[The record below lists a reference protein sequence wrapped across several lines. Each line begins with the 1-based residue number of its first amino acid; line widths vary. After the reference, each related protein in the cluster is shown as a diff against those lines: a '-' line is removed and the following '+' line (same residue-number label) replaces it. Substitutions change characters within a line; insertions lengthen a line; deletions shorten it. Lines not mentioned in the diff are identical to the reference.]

1 MLKSMTG
8 YGSAKGTVGT
18 QAVTVEIRSLN
29 SKFLELNVRLPLQFR
44 DKELEIRADVGKLLE
59 RGKADLNVSIDNN
72 ELAKRST
79 VNKEIFLAYYEDLK
93 SLATETGM
101 SDDNMLDAILK
112 LPAVLNSEKSE
123 MDEAQWKQ
131 LKGLIQSAVEQFN
144 LFRSN
149 EGNVLEQDV
158 TQRLNAIENAVPQLE
173 KYEQARIES
182 VRARLHKSVNELKD
196 QLNIDTNRFE
206 QELIY
211 YIEKLDI
218 SEEKVR
224 LKSHCDYFL
233 QTMNSKEANGKKLG
247 FITQEIGREINTIG
261 SKANDAN
268 MQRIVVE
275 MKDELEKLKE
285 QLANVL

>member
-1 MLKSMTG
+1 MTG

-18 QAVTVEIRSLN
+18 QSVTVEIRSLN

-123 MDEAQWKQ
+123 MDEQQWKQ
-131 LKGLIQSAVEQFN
+131 LKALIQSAVEQFN

-158 TQRLNAIENAVPQLE
+158 TQRLNAIENALPQLE
-173 KYEQARIES
+173 QYEQARIES

>member
-1 MLKSMTG
+1 MTG

>member
-1 MLKSMTG
+1 MTG

-18 QAVTVEIRSLN
+18 QSVTVEIRSLN
-29 SKFLELNVRLPLQFR
+29 SKFLELNVRLPVQFR

-123 MDEAQWKQ
+123 MDGAQWKQ
-131 LKGLIQSAVEQFN
+131 LKALIKSAVEQFN

-173 KYEQARIES
+173 QYEQARIES

-285 QLANVL
+285 QLANIL

>member
-1 MLKSMTG
+1 MTG

-18 QAVTVEIRSLN
+18 QSVTVEIRSLN

-101 SDDNMLDAILK
+101 SDENMLDAILK

-123 MDEAQWKQ
+123 MDETQWKQ
-131 LKGLIQSAVEQFN
+131 LKALIQSAVEQFN

-173 KYEQARIES
+173 QYEQARIES

-224 LKSHCDYFL
+224 LKSHCDYFF

>member
-1 MLKSMTG
+1 MTG

-18 QAVTVEIRSLN
+18 QSVTVEIRSLN

-101 SDDNMLDAILK
+101 SDNNMLDAILK

-123 MDEAQWKQ
+123 MDEEQWRQ
-131 LKGLIQSAVEQFN
+131 LKALIQSAVEQFN

-173 KYEQARIES
+173 QYEQARIES

>member
-1 MLKSMTG
+1 MTG

-59 RGKADLNVSIDNN
+59 RGKADLNISIDNN

-158 TQRLNAIENAVPQLE
+158 TQRLNAIENALPQLE
-173 KYEQARIES
+173 NFEQSRIES
-182 VRARLHKSVNELKD
+182 IRTRLHKSVNELKD

-224 LKSHCDYFL
+224 LKSHCDYFI

>member
-1 MLKSMTG
+1 MTG

-123 MDEAQWKQ
+123 MDETQWKQ

-158 TQRLNAIENAVPQLE
+158 TQRLNAIENALPQLE
-173 KYEQARIES
+173 NFEQARIES

-224 LKSHCDYFL
+224 LKSHCDYFI

>member
-1 MLKSMTG
+1 MTG

-158 TQRLNAIENAVPQLE
+158 TQRLNAIENSIPQLE
-173 KYEQARIES
+173 NFEQARIES

-224 LKSHCDYFL
+224 LKSHCDYFI

>member
-1 MLKSMTG
+1 MTG

-18 QAVTVEIRSLN
+18 QSVTVEIRSLN

-131 LKGLIQSAVEQFN
+131 LKVLIQSAVEQFN
-144 LFRSN
+144 LFRTN

-173 KYEQARIES
+173 QYEQARIES

-285 QLANVL
+285 QLANIL

>member
-1 MLKSMTG
+1 M
-8 YGSAKGTVGT
+8 
-18 QAVTVEIRSLN
+18 
-29 SKFLELNVRLPLQFR
+29 
-44 DKELEIRADVGKLLE
+44 
-59 RGKADLNVSIDNN
+59 
-72 ELAKRST
+72 
-79 VNKEIFLAYYEDLK
+79 
-93 SLATETGM
+93 
-101 SDDNMLDAILK
+101 
-112 LPAVLNSEKSE
+112 
-123 MDEAQWKQ
+123 
-131 LKGLIQSAVEQFN
+131 
-144 LFRSN
+144 FRSN

-173 KYEQARIES
+173 QYEQARIES

-247 FITQEIGREINTIG
+247 FITQEIGREINTVG

>member
-1 MLKSMTG
+1 MTG

-123 MDEAQWKQ
+123 MDETQWKQ

-158 TQRLNAIENAVPQLE
+158 TQRLNAIENALPQLE
-173 KYEQARIES
+173 NFEQARIES
-182 VRARLHKSVNELKD
+182 IRTRLHKSVNELKD

-224 LKSHCDYFL
+224 LKSHCDYFI

>member
-1 MLKSMTG
+1 MTG

-44 DKELEIRADVGKLLE
+44 DKELEIRADLGKMLE

-158 TQRLNAIENAVPQLE
+158 TQRLNAIENSIPQLE
-173 KYEQARIES
+173 NYEQARIES
-182 VRARLHKSVNELKD
+182 IRTRLHKSVNELKD

-224 LKSHCDYFL
+224 LKSHCDYFI

>member
-1 MLKSMTG
+1 MTG

-144 LFRSN
+144 LFRTN

-158 TQRLNAIENAVPQLE
+158 TQRLNAIENSIPQLE
-173 KYEQARIES
+173 NFEQARIES
-182 VRARLHKSVNELKD
+182 IRTRLHKSVNELKD

-224 LKSHCDYFL
+224 LKSHCDYFI

>member
-123 MDEAQWKQ
+123 MDEEQWKQ

-144 LFRSN
+144 LFRCN

-158 TQRLNAIENAVPQLE
+158 TQRLNAIENALPQLE
-173 KYEQARIES
+173 NFEQARIES

-224 LKSHCDYFL
+224 LKSHCDYFI
-233 QTMNSKEANGKKLG
+233 QTINSKEANGKKLG

>member
-1 MLKSMTG
+1 MTG

-158 TQRLNAIENAVPQLE
+158 TQRLNAIENSIPQLE
-173 KYEQARIES
+173 NYEQARIES
-182 VRARLHKSVNELKD
+182 IRTRLHKSVNELKD

-224 LKSHCDYFL
+224 LKSHCDYFI

>member
-1 MLKSMTG
+1 MTG

-44 DKELEIRADVGKLLE
+44 DKELEIRADVGKMLE

-101 SDDNMLDAILK
+101 SDNNMLDAILK

-123 MDEAQWKQ
+123 MDEIQWKQ

-158 TQRLNAIENAVPQLE
+158 TQRLNAIENSIPQLE
-173 KYEQARIES
+173 NYEQARIES
-182 VRARLHKSVNELKD
+182 IRTRLHKSVNELKD

-224 LKSHCDYFL
+224 LKSHCDYFI
-233 QTMNSKEANGKKLG
+233 QTMNSQEANGKKLG

>member
-1 MLKSMTG
+1 MTG

-18 QAVTVEIRSLN
+18 QSVTVEIRSLN

-44 DKELEIRADVGKLLE
+44 DKELEIRADIGKLLE

-123 MDEAQWKQ
+123 MDETQWKQ

-158 TQRLNAIENAVPQLE
+158 TQRLNAIENSIPQLE
-173 KYEQARIES
+173 NFEQARIES
-182 VRARLHKSVNELKD
+182 IRTRLHKSVNELKD

-224 LKSHCDYFL
+224 LKSHCDYFI

>member
-1 MLKSMTG
+1 MTG

-158 TQRLNAIENAVPQLE
+158 TQRLNAIENALPQLE
-173 KYEQARIES
+173 NFEQARIES
-182 VRARLHKSVNELKD
+182 IRTRLHKSVNELKD

-224 LKSHCDYFL
+224 LKSHCDYFI

>member
-1 MLKSMTG
+1 MTG

-18 QAVTVEIRSLN
+18 QSVTVEIRSLN

-173 KYEQARIES
+173 QYEQARIES

-247 FITQEIGREINTIG
+247 FITQEIGREINTVG

>member
-123 MDEAQWKQ
+123 MDETQWKQ

-158 TQRLNAIENAVPQLE
+158 TQRLNAIENALPQLE
-173 KYEQARIES
+173 NFEQARIES
-182 VRARLHKSVNELKD
+182 IRTRLHKSVNELKD

-224 LKSHCDYFL
+224 LKSHCDYFI

>member
-1 MLKSMTG
+1 MTG

-18 QAVTVEIRSLN
+18 QSVTVEIRSLN

-101 SDDNMLDAILK
+101 SDENMLDAILK

-123 MDEAQWKQ
+123 MDEEQWKQ
-131 LKGLIQSAVEQFN
+131 LKALIQSAVEQFN

-173 KYEQARIES
+173 QYEQARIES

>member
-1 MLKSMTG
+1 MTG

-144 LFRSN
+144 LFRTN

-158 TQRLNAIENAVPQLE
+158 TQRLNAIEGSLPQLE
-173 KYEQARIES
+173 NFESARIEAI
-182 VRARLHKSVNELKD
+182 RQRLHKSVNELKD
-196 QLNIDTNRFE
+196 QMNIDTNRFE

-285 QLANVL
+285 QLANIL

>member
-1 MLKSMTG
+1 MTG

-18 QAVTVEIRSLN
+18 QSVTVEIRSLN

-158 TQRLNAIENAVPQLE
+158 TQRLNAIENSIPQLE
-173 KYEQARIES
+173 NFEQARIES
-182 VRARLHKSVNELKD
+182 IRTRLHKSVNELKD

-224 LKSHCDYFL
+224 LKSHCDYFIK
-233 QTMNSKEANGKKLG
+233 TMNSKEANGKKLG

>member
-18 QAVTVEIRSLN
+18 QSVTVEIRSLN
-29 SKFLELNVRLPLQFR
+29 SKYLELNVRLPLQFR

-131 LKGLIQSAVEQFN
+131 LKALIQSAVEQFN

-173 KYEQARIES
+173 QYEQARIES

>member
-1 MLKSMTG
+1 MTG

-131 LKGLIQSAVEQFN
+131 LKGLIQAAVEQFN

-158 TQRLNAIENAVPQLE
+158 TQRLNAIENSIPQLE
-173 KYEQARIES
+173 NYEQARIES
-182 VRARLHKSVNELKD
+182 IRTRLHKSVNELKD

-224 LKSHCDYFL
+224 LKSHCDYFI

>member
-18 QAVTVEIRSLN
+18 QSVTVEIRSLN

-123 MDEAQWKQ
+123 MDEQQWKQ
-131 LKGLIQSAVEQFN
+131 LKALIQSAVEQFN

-158 TQRLNAIENAVPQLE
+158 TQRLNAIENALPQLE
-173 KYEQARIES
+173 QYEQARIES

>member
-44 DKELEIRADVGKLLE
+44 DKELEIRADVGKMLE

-101 SDDNMLDAILK
+101 SDNNMLDAILK

-123 MDEAQWKQ
+123 MDEIQWKQ

-158 TQRLNAIENAVPQLE
+158 TQRLNAIENSIPQLE
-173 KYEQARIES
+173 NYEQARIES
-182 VRARLHKSVNELKD
+182 IRTRLHKSVNELKD

-224 LKSHCDYFL
+224 LKSHCDYFI
-233 QTMNSKEANGKKLG
+233 QTMNSQEANGKKLG

>member
-1 MLKSMTG
+1 MTG

-18 QAVTVEIRSLN
+18 QSVTVEIRSLN

-131 LKGLIQSAVEQFN
+131 LKGLIQAAVEQFN

-158 TQRLNAIENAVPQLE
+158 TQRLNAIENSIPQLE
-173 KYEQARIES
+173 NYEQARIES
-182 VRARLHKSVNELKD
+182 IRTRLHKSVNELKD

-224 LKSHCDYFL
+224 LKSHCDYFI
-233 QTMNSKEANGKKLG
+233 QTMNSQEANGKKLG

>member
-131 LKGLIQSAVEQFN
+131 LKGLIQAAVEQFN

-158 TQRLNAIENAVPQLE
+158 TQRLNAIENSIPQLE
-173 KYEQARIES
+173 NYEQARIES
-182 VRARLHKSVNELKD
+182 IRTRLHKSVNELKD

-224 LKSHCDYFL
+224 LKSHCDYFI

>member
-1 MLKSMTG
+1 MTG

-44 DKELEIRADVGKLLE
+44 DKELEIRADVGKMLE

-101 SDDNMLDAILK
+101 SDNNMLDAILK

-123 MDEAQWKQ
+123 MDEIQWKQ

-158 TQRLNAIENAVPQLE
+158 TQRLNAIENSIPQLVN
-173 KYEQARIES
+173 YEQARIES
-182 VRARLHKSVNELKD
+182 IRTRLHKSVNELKD

-224 LKSHCDYFL
+224 LKSHCDYFI
-233 QTMNSKEANGKKLG
+233 QTMNSQEANGKKLG

>member
-1 MLKSMTG
+1 MTG

-18 QAVTVEIRSLN
+18 QSVTVEIRSLN
-29 SKFLELNVRLPLQFR
+29 SKFLELNVRLPVQFR

-123 MDEAQWKQ
+123 MDGAQWKQ
-131 LKGLIQSAVEQFN
+131 LKALIQSAVEQFN

-158 TQRLNAIENAVPQLE
+158 TQRLNAIETAVPQLE
-173 KYEQARIES
+173 QYEQARIES

-285 QLANVL
+285 QLANIL

>member
-1 MLKSMTG
+1 MTG

-44 DKELEIRADVGKLLE
+44 DKELEIRADVGKMLE

-123 MDEAQWKQ
+123 MNEAQWKQ

-158 TQRLNAIENAVPQLE
+158 TQRLNAIENSIPQLE
-173 KYEQARIES
+173 NYEQARIES
-182 VRARLHKSVNELKD
+182 IRTRLHKSVNELKD

-224 LKSHCDYFL
+224 LKSHCDYFI

>member
-1 MLKSMTG
+1 MTG

-18 QAVTVEIRSLN
+18 QSVTVEIRSLN

-101 SDDNMLDAILK
+101 SDNNMLDAILK

-123 MDEAQWKQ
+123 MDEEQWRQ
-131 LKGLIQSAVEQFN
+131 LKALIQSAVEQFN

-173 KYEQARIES
+173 QYEQARIES

-285 QLANVL
+285 QIANVL

>member
-1 MLKSMTG
+1 MTG

-224 LKSHCDYFL
+224 LKSHCDYFI

>member
-1 MLKSMTG
+1 MTG

-144 LFRSN
+144 LFRTN

-158 TQRLNAIENAVPQLE
+158 TQRLNAIENALPQLE
-173 KYEQARIES
+173 QYEQARIES

-224 LKSHCDYFL
+224 LKSHCDYFI

>member
-1 MLKSMTG
+1 MTG

-18 QAVTVEIRSLN
+18 QSVTVEIRSLN

-93 SLATETGM
+93 SLVTETGM

-131 LKGLIQSAVEQFN
+131 LKALIQSAVEQFN

-173 KYEQARIES
+173 QYEQARIES